1 MLAMNRQRLLFGFL
15 AILCITGAAWFALGY
30 FIPVPPSRITIA
42 AGSKGGAFEYYA
54 DRYREIL
61 ARSHVT
67 LNIRSTGGTG
77 ENLKLLQEPASGVQ
91 VAFVQGGVSNNS
103 QAPGLE
109 SLGRVNYLVFFI
121 FYRANETLADLTQLK
136 GKRVAIGP
144 LASGTRVVAE
154 KVLKVSGV
162 TSDNTTFLPLAGRDA
177 VDALDAGRADVLFLG
192 NVLEAPVI
200 QSLLGDPGVKLLSLP
215 RAKALTRK
223 FSFLYRLD
231 MPRGVVDFARDI
243 PDNDVAL
250 IATTYSVLVR
260 DDIHP
265 EIVEL
270 LARALVEVHSEAG
283 VFQQFG
289 EFPAQS
295 DPEYPMAES
304 ARDFYKNGPSFLQ
317 RYLPFWLAS
326 YVRRLLAILITVLA
340 IAVPVFSYAPKIY
353 LWFLRRHITQLY
365 RDLRLLDSGVQPG
378 ASAAE
383 LHDRRSELE
392 RIDRAAGA
400 LPMRHSDLFFELKTQ
415 IALTRTRLDS
425 AVAMADGKV
434 QSISPT
440 VHRSPGAGRLQF
452 KPQPSGG
459 VK

>member
-1 MLAMNRQRLLFGFL
+1 MLGVKRQWLLAGMLATLSIAAATWL
-15 AILCITGAAWFALGY
+15 AVGH
-30 FIPVPPSRITIA
+30 FIPAPPSGITIA
-42 AGSKGGAFEYYA
+42 AGAKGGAFEYYA

-67 LNIRSTGGTG
+67 LNVRSTGGTS
-77 ENLKLLQEPASGVQ
+77 ENLKLLQEPDSVIQ
-91 VAFVQGGVSNNS
+91 VAFVQGGVSNSS
-103 QAPGLE
+103 QARSLE

-121 FYRANETLADLTQLK
+121 FYRANETLTDLTQLK

-154 KVLKVSGV
+154 KVLKVSGI
-162 TSDNTTFLPLAGRDA
+162 TSDNATFLPLAGRDA
-177 VDALDAGRADVLFLG
+177 VDALDDGRADVLFLG
-192 NVLEAPVI
+192 SVLEAPVI
-200 QSLLGDPGVKLLSLP
+200 QSLLRDPGVKLLSLS

-223 FSFLYRLD
+223 FPFLYRLD

-270 LARALVEVHSEAG
+270 LARALVEVHGEAG

-304 ARDFYKNGPSFLQ
+304 ARDFYKNGSSFLQ

-326 YVRRLLAILITVLA
+326 YVRRFLAILITVLA
-340 IAVPVFSYAPKIY
+340 IVVPVFSYGPKIY
-353 LWFLRRHITQLY
+353 LWILSRHITRLY
-365 RDLRLLDSGVQPG
+365 RDLRLLDGHLRPG
-378 ASAAE
+378 ISAAKLQE
-383 LHDRRSELE
+383 HRSELE
-392 RIDRAAGA
+392 RIDRAAGV
-400 LPMRHSDLFFELKTQ
+400 LPLRHSDLFFELKTQ
-415 IALTRTRLDS
+415 IAFTRTRLDL

-434 QSISPT
+434 QSVLPARVVRAST
-440 VHRSPGAGRLQF
+440 VAGI
-452 KPQPSGG
+452 
-459 VK
+459 

>member
-1 MLAMNRQRLLFGFL
+1 M
-15 AILCITGAAWFALGY
+15 GY
-30 FIPVPPSRITIA
+30 FIPTPPSTITIA
-42 AGSKGGAFEYYA
+42 TGAKGGAFEFYA
-54 DRYREIL
+54 DQYREIL
-61 ARSHVT
+61 ARSHIT
-67 LNIRSTGGTG
+67 LNVRSTGGTG
-77 ENLKLLQEPASGVQ
+77 ENLKLLQESDSGVQ
-91 VAFVQGGVSNNS
+91 VAFVQGGVSNSGQVPN
-103 QAPGLE
+103 LE

-121 FYRANETLADLTQLK
+121 FYRASETLTDLTQLK
-136 GKRVAIGP
+136 GKRIAIGP

-154 KVLKVSGV
+154 KVLGISGV
-162 TSDNTTFLPLAGRDA
+162 TSDNATFLPLAGRDA
-177 VDALDAGRADVLFLG
+177 VDALDDGRADVLFLG
-192 NVLEAPVI
+192 NVIEAPVI
-200 QSLLGDPGVKLLSLP
+200 QSLLRDPGVKLLSLP

-270 LARALVEVHSEAG
+270 LARSLVEVHSEAG

-317 RYLPFWLAS
+317 RYLPFWVAS

-353 LWFLRRHITQLY
+353 LWFLRRQITQLY

-378 ASAAE
+378 TSVAE
-383 LHDRRSELE
+383 LQNRRGELE
-392 RIDRAAGA
+392 RIDRAAGV

-415 IALTRTRLDS
+415 IALTRARLD
-425 AVAMADGKV
+425 
-434 QSISPT
+434 T
-440 VHRSPGAGRLQF
+440 VTTEASRGTRSPANYQLF
-452 KPQPSGG
+452 SWPQALPSGD
-459 VK
+459 